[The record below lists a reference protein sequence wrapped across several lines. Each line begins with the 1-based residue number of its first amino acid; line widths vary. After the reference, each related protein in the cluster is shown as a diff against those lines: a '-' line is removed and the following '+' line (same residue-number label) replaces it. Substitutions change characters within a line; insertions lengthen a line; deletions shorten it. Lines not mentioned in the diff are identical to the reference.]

1 MCHKQ
6 HPSVSPSV
14 CLSVCQYSPTSPL
27 PEEQPPKAEGLF
39 IPRAT
44 SIPGLCSKAASWHQ
58 GPEPEPEPEPAL
70 HHQPLGTQLS
80 TSKKKNPIFFP
91 HPVNGG
97 EILPMPTAKAP
108 LFLRRLL
115 GFFPASSAQPE
126 SFPELPSIL
135 FLLCENRIKI
145 TV

>member
-1 MCHKQ
+1 MCHEQ

-14 CLSVCQYSPTSPL
+14 CLSVCLSIFPILPSPGGTASKGRRTFHPQDHLGPWPL
-27 PEEQPPKAEGLF
+27 LKSSQLAPGARGPK
-39 IPRAT
+39 
-44 SIPGLCSKAASWHQ
+44 
-58 GPEPEPEPEPAL
+58 PAL